1 MNSCF
6 YYHCANKAVVILFFQ
21 HIVIFQFLAWL
32 PLCVM
37 SLPFNLSYEMMNIIC
52 HLVNIGLL
60 WVSRSGISSTV
71 SNRAQAYVTV
81 SGDSR
86 PPDTNI
92 SAHSAQ
98 QHSGSHSNKSV
109 CFFFCL
115 FVCFMDPPAASS
127 HPAPDKTEFDAVEG
141 FCIKPVDFFL
151 KWLLSRLFL
160 NIFSPNFSK
169 DSLIYVDNKLKA
181 WC

>member
-1 MNSCF
+1 
-6 YYHCANKAVVILFFQ
+6 
-21 HIVIFQFLAWL
+21 
-32 PLCVM
+32 
-37 SLPFNLSYEMMNIIC
+37 MMNIIC

-98 QHSGSHSNKSV
+98 QHSGSHSDKSV

-127 HPAPDKTEFDAVEG
+127 HPPPDKTEFDGVEG
-141 FCIKPVDFFL
+141 FYIKPVDF
-151 KWLLSRLFL
+151 L
-160 NIFSPNFSK
+160 NGCCLVYFIFFSISAK
-169 DSLIYVDNKLKA
+169 IHSFMLIINWKRVANTNKIK
-181 WC
+181 